1 MNDNKR
7 YYWLKL
13 DETFFEDDTM
23 AWIEEQENGKDYI
36 IFYLKLC
43 LKSLKDDGKL
53 IRYVGQTL
61 MPYDIPALAKYTNA
75 KVDTVAVA
83 MKLFE
88 RIGLV
93 EYLDTG
99 EIYIAQIG
107 ELIGSETDVAKRVR
121 KSRSRSL
128 AKSSNSPKMLQCN
141 TDVTPMKQNVTQS
154 KSKSIDIEKEIEV
167 DGGGGT
173 TRARTRGAQPQPQ
186 PPSIPDIVVQDSL
199 PPPISHAEAMAYAD
213 RIGMRPAD
221 AEACYDHFQ
230 ATDWQNDK
238 IKDRSVRLSRDAV
251 FAKMRRWKVRQARI
265 NAENASKR
273 PASVSMEH
281 DVSDYG
287 ESDTGGAI

>member
-1 MNDNKR
+1 MSDNKR

-23 AWIEEQENGKDYI
+23 AWIEEQENGKDYL

-61 MPYDIPALAKYTNA
+61 MPYDIPALAKYTDT

-99 EIYIAQIG
+99 EIYLAQIG

-121 KSRSRSL
+121 KSRARKL
-128 AKSSNSPKMLQCN
+128 AENSGLPQLLQCN
-141 TDVTPMKQNVTQS
+141 TDVTKCNTEYRD
-154 KSKSIDIEKEIEV
+154 KSKSIEIEKEDIYS
-167 DGGGGT
+167 
-173 TRARTRGAQPQPQ
+173 RA
-186 PPSIPDIVVQDSL
+186 IPDIVSYLNEKVGANYKPTTAKTKTL
-199 PPPISHAEAMAYAD
+199 
-213 RIGMRPAD
+213 
-221 AEACYDHFQ
+221 
-230 ATDWQNDK
+230 
-238 IKDRSVRLSRDAV
+238 IK
-251 FAKMRRWKVRQARI
+251 ARI
-265 NAENASKR
+265 DEGFSVDDFKR
-273 PASVSMEH
+273 VIDKKTSEWRDTDMAKYLRPETLFGTKFESYLNQKEK
-281 DVSDYG
+281 G
-287 ESDTGGAI
+287 ESTGYEPDYEHGIVL